1 MHTATIAAL
10 LLATAALPLASAQ
23 AQAQA
28 QDKRPASEATVK
40 LSPAQ
45 LEKIRLEEIAR
56 AARLYTAIAFSPA
69 AIARMRDQLPLP
81 EAAFQSAII
90 GVRNRFEACME
101 GGFEARLDDAYTA
114 QVLRKTMQ
122 NARTRRTPEPRDA
135 RSVLPAF
142 TSTNKYCA
150 GRIKAWMASQIQ

>member
-1 MHTATIAAL
+1 MHTAPIAAL
-10 LLATAALPLASAQ
+10 LLATAALTLASMP
-23 AQAQA
+23 AQA
-28 QDKRPASEATVK
+28 QDKGPAPQATVK

-56 AARLYTAIAFSPA
+56 AARLYTAIAFSPG

-101 GGFEARLDDAYTA
+101 GGFEARLDDAYTE
-114 QVLRKTMQ
+114 QVQ
-122 NARTRRTPEPRDA
+122 I
-135 RSVLPAF
+135 
-142 TSTNKYCA
+142 
-150 GRIKAWMASQIQ
+150 GRAHV